1 MNMIFLSRNLM
12 KPSLGHYVGILL
24 LCLSFSTLTYGQN
37 EEPINSNYLFE
48 HGVSPRILDIAASD
62 LLQDGSFSQNVTIKV
77 NDDSKTEE
85 YKMRIIYDPTYME
98 GMDVRVVFDSANTS
112 KSTQKELE
120 KLVEKS
126 HQFSRMSQNY
136 LVDESTLRRVK
147 DENGEVV
154 FEFFY
159 QKNDIEPY
167 LKSIKKLKGNVIFKD
182 GVLDRVV
189 LTNYKPMKDKVR
201 SMERT
206 VYFEKSKETGG
217 YIKTSS
223 EEKHEQFKGGKV
235 ITYTLKATT
244 TDYYTPKA
252 KQLSWDGKE
261 DILPLFGDVNTDTL
275 SVKLGWHLPLLGKP
289 ATKLGYS
296 LPRPVGV
303 NYFYHFQDQTMQFTG
318 LSLAMNDED
327 FVSFN
332 DVFDLDN
339 STIRASGYVSMVKA
353 DVWIFPFLNIM
364 AIGGTG
370 ENTIE
375 GNWPIDEELR
385 QAISDWGWLI
395 GVDPED
401 IPEEISL
408 NGTLKSNMAGLG
420 ATLAGGVG
428 DWNVSLTYQFMATM
442 SPEANTTTIAN
453 VVMPMIGYM
462 TPFGMNLM
470 AGVQGQ
476 FYDTNISGYV
486 DLEDGQTLHY
496 NVDFQPARWN
506 YMLGI
511 YKGFAKHWEIALQA
525 GFGNR
530 KSVTAVFGYR
540 F

>member
-12 KPSLGHYVGILL
+12 KPSLGRYVGILL

-182 GVLDRVV
+182 GILDRVV

-252 KQLSWDGKE
+252 QQLSWDGKE

-327 FVSFN
+327 YVSFN

-385 QAISDWGWLI
+385 QALSDWGWLI